1 MDHFVCQAIEP
12 SRGEAFKWQDAVMNA
27 VDTPFGPP
35 SKYRDPAFVRRVIV
49 SLCELWEKDG
59 GAGGDFRG
67 ELDPA
72 RAVAIHTHAH
82 HAVRMARA
90 LLVLDA
96 ATTGAE
102 TVPTVRLIMECGVTA
117 AYLLLK
123 DGSGSSMIRKG
134 SDLRRLALRDMVSL
148 GMDAEDSLTEAIAKL
163 AELDLA
169 GVSSGWIFQQHCEYL
184 HGGIQL
190 YALYRVLSSESHAGM
205 RVADLYVIGDDH
217 SSIGLAFVADRPSE
231 SKVSSLGVAASML
244 FLAINADEIARANP
258 HRTTQLRKIAG
269 RLGVGT
275 RILRADGSEHPPR

>member
-1 MDHFVCQAIEP
+1 MT
-12 SRGEAFKWQDAVMNA
+12 A
-27 VDTPFGPP
+27 VDQPFGPP
-35 SKYRDPAFVRRVIV
+35 TKKYDPALLRSIIT
-49 SLCELWEKDG
+49 SLCELWEKDDG
-59 GAGGDFRG
+59 TRGNFRR

-72 RAVAIHTHAH
+72 RAVAIHAHAH

-123 DGSGSSMIRKG
+123 DGSGAAMIRKG
-134 SDLRRLALRDMVSL
+134 SNQRRLTLKDMIDL
-148 GMDAEDSLTEAIAKL
+148 GMDAEDSHREAAEKV
-163 AELDLA
+163 AELDAA
-169 GVSSGWIFQQHCEYL
+169 GRSEWIFQQHCEYL
-184 HGGIQL
+184 HDGKQL

-205 RVADLYVIGDDH
+205 RIADLYVIHDDQ
-217 SSIGLAFVADRPSE
+217 SPIGLAFVNDPPAE

-244 FLAINADEIARANP
+244 FLAINADEIARVKP

-269 RLGVGT
+269 RLGVGI
-275 RILRADGSEHPPR
+275 RILRADGSEHPLR